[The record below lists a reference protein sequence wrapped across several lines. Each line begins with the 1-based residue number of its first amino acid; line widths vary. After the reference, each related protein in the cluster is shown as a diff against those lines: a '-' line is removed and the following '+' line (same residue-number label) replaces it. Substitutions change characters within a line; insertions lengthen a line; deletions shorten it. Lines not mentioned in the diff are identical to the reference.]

1 MRYKVQDM
9 DGRQI
14 IKQTFFETH
23 SRFILIK
30 TFFVQFYPSKK
41 DTYTYVGLSN
51 GQMFELG
58 PTG

>member
-1 MRYKVQDM
+1 M